1 MFLAEEGQASPAPP
15 FEKEK
20 RKWLIIEK
28 TY

>member
-1 MFLAEEGQASPAPP
+1 MFLAEEGQEKPVPP